1 MGEQQSSTWIHKGI
15 ASITRIGRP
24 AVQPVVS
31 PAGTNPLREIF
42 TDLIAFVIFFK
53 SSCEKQPPE
62 QNELREKILALAT
75 AQEERVKAAGISAD
89 NFREARF
96 AVFSW
101 VDEMILT
108 STWPQ
113 RTRWQHLML
122 SYYNTF
128 NAGEEFFAR
137 LQNLPPHA
145 NDVREIYYLCLSLGF
160 LGQYAFGDGPYE
172 VKKLKQALYKQLSG
186 SKGDIR
192 RNYALLFP
200 EAYQKAVTAVR
211 APDRA
216 KFFWY
221 VVALSAPV
229 VLFIAYFVLLRYQA
243 DQLIAKIARVEQAP
257 PAAAPIKR
265 SWSGSL
271 VEELRRKG
279 IRAVEQ
285 PEGVR
290 ITLETVLFTAGSA
303 QLNIQARTQIDDI
316 VATVKRYAP
325 DRVIRI
331 EGHASREREADEARN
346 RKLSDERA
354 RAVAEAFTRSG
365 FRTDQ
370 ISAQG
375 LGSTKPLATN
385 DTEQGRSQNRRVEI
399 TVKK

>member
-15 ASITRIGRP
+15 ASITRIGRANVP
-24 AVQPVVS
+24 PVAS
-31 PAGTNPLREIF
+31 AGGANPLREIF

-53 SSCEKQPPE
+53 SSCDKQPPD
-62 QNELREKILALAT
+62 QNELREKILALAI

-89 NFREARF
+89 SFREARF

-108 STWPQ
+108 STWPH

-122 SYYNTF
+122 SYYKTF

-160 LGQYAFGDGPYE
+160 LGQYAFADGPSE
-172 VKKLKQALYKQLSG
+172 VKKLKQALYNQLSG
-186 SKGDIR
+186 KQGDIR
-192 RNYALLFP
+192 RNYGLLFP
-200 EAYQKAVTAVR
+200 EAYQKAVTAAR

-221 VVALSAPV
+221 VVALSTPV
-229 VLFIAYFVLLRYQA
+229 VLFIVYFALLRYQA

-257 PAAAPIKR
+257 PAAAAIKK
-265 SWSGSL
+265 SWATSL
-271 VEELRRKG
+271 VEELRGKG
-279 IRAVEQ
+279 VRATEE
-285 PEGVR
+285 PDGVR
-290 ITLETVLFTAGSA
+290 ITLATLLFTSGSA
-303 QLNIQARTQIDDI
+303 QLSIQAQPQINDI
-316 VATVKRYAP
+316 VVTVKRYAP
-325 DRVIRI
+325 DNIIRV
-331 EGHASREREADEARN
+331 EGHASREREADEPRN
-346 RKLSDERA
+346 RKLSEERA
-354 RAVAEAFTRSG
+354 HTVAEMFTRSG
-365 FRTDQ
+365 FRSDR
-370 ISAQG
+370 IFAQG

-399 TVKK
+399 TVRK

>member
-1 MGEQQSSTWIHKGI
+1 MGDQQSSTWIHKGF
-15 ASITRIGRP
+15 ASITRIGR
-24 AVQPVVS
+24 ANVQPVGS
-31 PAGTNPLREIF
+31 AGGTNPLREIF
-42 TDLIAFVIFFK
+42 TDLMAFVIFFK
-53 SSCEKQPPE
+53 SSCEKQPPD

-75 AQEERVKAAGISAD
+75 AQEERVKTAGISQD

-128 NAGEEFFAR
+128 NAGEEFFSR
-137 LQNLPPHA
+137 LHHLPPQA

-160 LGQYAFGDGPYE
+160 LGQYAFGDGPSE
-172 VKKLKQALYKQLSG
+172 VKKLKEALYKQLSG

-192 RNYALLFP
+192 RNYSLLFP
-200 EAYQKAVTAVR
+200 EAYQKAATS
-211 APDRA
+211 APARERG

-221 VVALSAPV
+221 VLALSAPV
-229 VLFIAYFVLLRYQA
+229 VLFIAYFILLRYQA
-243 DQLIAKIARVEQAP
+243 DQLIARIGRVEPAP
-257 PAAAPIKR
+257 PAAAAIKR
-265 SWSGSL
+265 PWSGSL

-279 IRAVEQ
+279 VRAVEE
-285 PEGVR
+285 PDGVR
-290 ITLETVLFTAGSA
+290 ITLATLLFTAGNA
-303 QLNIQARTQIDDI
+303 QLSVQARPQIDDI

-325 DRVIRI
+325 DNIVRI

-346 RKLSDERA
+346 RKLSEERA
-354 RAVAEAFTRSG
+354 RTVAEAFTRSG
-365 FRTDQ
+365 FRSDR
-370 ISAQG
+370 IFAQG

>member
-15 ASITRIGRP
+15 ASITRIGRANVP
-24 AVQPVVS
+24 PVAS
-31 PAGTNPLREIF
+31 AGGANPLREIF

-53 SSCEKQPPE
+53 SSCDKQPPD
-62 QNELREKILALAT
+62 QNELREKILALAI

-108 STWPQ
+108 STWPH

-122 SYYNTF
+122 SYYKTF
-128 NAGEEFFAR
+128 NAGEDFFAR

-160 LGQYAFGDGPYE
+160 LGQYAFADGPSE
-172 VKKLKQALYKQLSG
+172 VKKLKQALYNQLSG
-186 SKGDIR
+186 KQGDIR
-192 RNYALLFP
+192 RNYGLLFP
-200 EAYQKAVTAVR
+200 EAYQKAVTAAR

-221 VVALSAPV
+221 VVALSTPV
-229 VLFIAYFVLLRYQA
+229 VLFIVYFALLRYQA

-257 PAAAPIKR
+257 PAAAAIKK
-265 SWSGSL
+265 SWATSL
-271 VEELRRKG
+271 VEELRGKG
-279 IRAVEQ
+279 VRATEE
-285 PEGVR
+285 PDGVR
-290 ITLETVLFTAGSA
+290 ITLATLLFTSGSA
-303 QLNIQARTQIDDI
+303 QLSIQAQPQINDI
-316 VATVKRYAP
+316 VVTVKRYAP
-325 DRVIRI
+325 DNIIRV
-331 EGHASREREADEARN
+331 EGHASREREADEPRN
-346 RKLSDERA
+346 RKLSEERA
-354 RAVAEAFTRSG
+354 HTVAEMFTRSG
-365 FRTDQ
+365 FRSDR
-370 ISAQG
+370 IFAQG

-399 TVKK
+399 TVRK

>member
-1 MGEQQSSTWIHKGI
+1 MGDQQSSTWIHKGI
-15 ASITRIGRP
+15 ASITRIGR
-24 AVQPVVS
+24 ANVQPVAS
-31 PAGTNPLREIF
+31 AGGTNPLREIF

-53 SSCEKQPPE
+53 SSCEKQPPD

-75 AQEERVKAAGISAD
+75 AQEERVKTAGISQD

-128 NAGEEFFAR
+128 NAGEEFFSH
-137 LQNLPPHA
+137 LHHLPPQA

-160 LGQYAFGDGPYE
+160 LGQYAFGEGPSE
-172 VKKLKQALYKQLSG
+172 VKKLKEALYKQLSG

-192 RNYALLFP
+192 RNYSLLFP
-200 EAYQKAVTAVR
+200 EAYQKAVAA
-211 APDRA
+211 APARERG

-221 VVALSAPV
+221 VLALSAPV
-229 VLFIAYFVLLRYQA
+229 VLFIAYFILLRYQA
-243 DQLIAKIARVEQAP
+243 DQLIAKIGRVDQVP
-257 PAAAPIKR
+257 PAAAAIKR
-265 SWSGSL
+265 PWSGSL

-279 IRAVEQ
+279 VRAVEE
-285 PEGVR
+285 PDGVR
-290 ITLETVLFTAGSA
+290 ITLATLLFTAGNA
-303 QLNIQARTQIDDI
+303 QLSVQARPQIDDI

-325 DRVIRI
+325 DNIIRI
-331 EGHASREREADEARN
+331 EGHASREREVDEARN
-346 RKLSDERA
+346 RKLSEERA
-354 RAVAEAFTRSG
+354 RTVAEAFTRSG
-365 FRTDQ
+365 FRSDR
-370 ISAQG
+370 IFAQG
-375 LGSTKPLATN
+375 IGSTKPLATN